1 MTEDH
6 ETEIV
11 RWYTRA
17 RRFPQL
23 IGRTPDGMK
32 IPFGPYTITQALGA
46 AGVLFVGTK
55 TVSLWAH
62 FGFVGNT
69 FIGVVATVA
78 TVWGLGRIP
87 LGARNPISVVA
98 GLGKA
103 LFAPRTGRVGGRPVR
118 PRRPHRLRHSIVLAL
133 DLAQQAPTEVKGKD
147 PRSGLVARTSN
158 SESAPARQHAGQHA
172 GPGAFELAGIS
183 AALSNHTQTLTTPME
198 MNR

>member
-46 AGVLFVGTK
+46 GVVLFVGTK

-62 FGFVGNT
+62 FGFVGNA

-118 PRRPHRLRHSIVLAL
+118 PRRPHRVRHSVVLAL
-133 DLAQQAPTEVKGKD
+133 DLAQPGPTEVKGKD
-147 PRSGLVARTSN
+147 HRSDLLARTHQGG
-158 SESAPARQHAGQHA
+158 SAPALQYAGLHA
-172 GPGAFELAGIS
+172 GPSNFELAGVS
-183 AALSNHTQTLTTPME
+183 AALANHAQTLSTPME